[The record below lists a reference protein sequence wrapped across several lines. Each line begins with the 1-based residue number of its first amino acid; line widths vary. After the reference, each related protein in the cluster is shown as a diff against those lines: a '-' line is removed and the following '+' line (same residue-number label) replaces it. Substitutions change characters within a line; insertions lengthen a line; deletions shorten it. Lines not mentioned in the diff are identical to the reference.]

1 MNEGKSMKNF
11 AIIGVAGYIAE
22 RHVNAINA
30 TGNRLVAALDPH
42 DSVGFLDRYD
52 FDTNFFTEIERFD
65 RYVEKLRFTKNPLN
79 IDYVSIC
86 SPNYLHD
93 AHCRF
98 GLRLGANVICEKPL
112 VINPWNLDPLKEIEQ
127 ETGNRISTV
136 LQLRL
141 IPELIKLKE
150 KIASES
156 FCNDVSLTYITSR
169 GSWYYNS
176 WKGSIEKSGG
186 ILTNIGI
193 HFFDLLLWIFGP
205 VIDKQIYLLDE
216 RRASGVLMLEKANV
230 SWFLSTNH
238 KDLPFK
244 AAPGKKTTH
253 RTIVIDGEEVDF
265 SEGFNNLHTRVYEDI
280 LSGKG
285 FGINDARPSI
295 QLTYD
300 LRNLELS
307 TVGKIVHPIIK
318 GIR

>member
-1 MNEGKSMKNF
+1 MKNF
-11 AIIGVAGYIAE
+11 AIIGVAGYIAD
-22 RHVNAINA
+22 RHVSAINA
-30 TGNRLVAALDPH
+30 TGNRLVAAIDPH

-52 FDTNFFTEIERFD
+52 FDTKFFIEMERFD
-65 RYVEKLRFTKNPLN
+65 RYLEKLRFNKDPLS
-79 IDYVSIC
+79 IDFVSIC

-112 VINPWNLDPLKEIEQ
+112 VINPWNLDPLIEVEQ
-127 ETGNRISTV
+127 ETGKKINTV

-141 IPELIKLKE
+141 ISELIKLKE
-150 KIASES
+150 KVSNET

-169 GSWYYNS
+169 GNWYYNS
-176 WKGSIEKSGG
+176 WKGSVEKSGG

-216 RRASGVLMLEKANV
+216 RRASGVLMLERANV

-238 KDLPFK
+238 EDLPYK
-244 AAPGKKTTH
+244 AVPGKKTSY

-265 SEGFNNLHTRVYEDI
+265 SDRFTNLHTRVYEDI
-280 LSGKG
+280 LSGNG

-295 QLTYD
+295 QLTYE
-300 LRNLELS
+300 LRNIGLS
-307 TVGKIVHPIIK
+307 TPGKIVHPLLK